1 MTEVSKRK
9 SPSAGQQCRVAAV
22 AMVKNEEDIIELFIR
37 HTLSVCDRLYIC
49 NHNSADRTV
58 EIIHALAG
66 EGFDIRLT
74 HSTAAGYPQEQ
85 ITHGLITQ
93 AIAEGAEW
101 ILPLDADEFPVS
113 ETGSVRDAIL
123 SLDPA
128 VEWRYVW
135 RNYFFSS
142 EAKLKDKN
150 FFKRFDIYGDSMF
163 GKCLFHSKL
172 YSSHYCRIT
181 KGNHFLK
188 YAGRRS
194 IPQVNLVPGVKL
206 AHFPAPTFGKLV
218 WKNINFGIIASNRGF
233 DEIAQSGWMHLDV
246 KNISELYASGNK
258 FSKGS
263 PRIAPITT
271 KYTTRRFASDERY
284 VIAQLAGSYREY
296 HERATRA
303 GFKRFRGFDKYR
315 ELLRYGFVATLS
327 TIWNVLT
334 RAGRKHKSAHGQ
346 QLTSGMGGFY
356 INFTDI

>member
-1 MTEVSKRK
+1 MAEVNKAVKKNAEQVCRI
-9 SPSAGQQCRVAAV
+9 AGI

-37 HTLSVCDRLYIC
+37 YAFSFCDRLYIC

-58 EIIHALAG
+58 EIINALAG
-66 EGFDIRLT
+66 EGLDIRLS

-85 ITHGLITQ
+85 ITHGLIKQ
-93 AIAEGAEW
+93 AIAQGAEW
-101 ILPLDADEFPVS
+101 ILPLDADEFPIS
-113 ETGSVRDAIL
+113 QSGSVRDAIL
-123 SLDPA
+123 SLDPT

-142 EAKLKDKN
+142 KARLKDKN
-150 FFKRFDIYGDSMF
+150 FFKRFDIYADSMF

-172 YSSHYCRIT
+172 YASHYCRIT

-188 YAGRRS
+188 YAGKRS
-194 IPQVNLVPGVKL
+194 IPQVKLIPDVKL

-233 DEIAQSGWMHLDV
+233 DEIAKSGWMHLDA
-246 KNISELYASGNK
+246 KNISELYASGSQ
-258 FSKGS
+258 FSKGK
-263 PRIAPITT
+263 PPIAPIAT

-284 VIAQLAGSYREY
+284 VISQLASSYREY

-303 GFKRFRGFDKYR
+303 GLNRFRKLDKYR
-315 ELLRYGFVATLS
+315 ELLRYGLVATLS
-327 TIWNVLT
+327 TFWNVLT
-334 RAGRKHKSAHGQ
+334 RAGRKYKSAHGQ

-356 INFTDI
+356 IRNL